1 MMKFN
6 IIIVRIA
13 LCLTVL
19 LNRRECVNVKC
30 EKFYS
35 NGVAIKDFQGEMN
48 LKRDFRFCSNE
59 HAVILTFKYCKV
71 EQFIIPTNQ
80 LKIYY
85 PKVGTIVWQCSG
97 KCLIEENEDIVNLYG
112 CEKGKLFIYLFIYL
126 YFFHIDIQG
135 TSFEDDELDF
145 MISPSP
151 DQIFRKNK
159 IVCIVYCWK
168 LEITIKLKTKKTN
181 KLLHTF
187 FCISYSISFLCPSIS
202 VPKMEQV
209 TDDSR
214 LDHSTDSQMS
224 DVGTYPSSSK
234 QKY

>member
-1 MMKFN
+1 MFLLKFKMMKVN

-13 LCLTVL
+13 LCLTFL

-30 EKFYS
+30 EKFDS

-71 EQFIIPTNQ
+71 EQFVIPTNQ

-85 PKVGTIVWQCSG
+85 PKVRTIVWQCSG

-112 CEKGKLFIYLFIYL
+112 CEKGKLFIYLSIYI
-126 YFFHIDIQG
+126 FHINIQS
-135 TSFEDDELDF
+135 TNFEDDDLYEDF

-151 DQIFRKNK
+151 DQILVRSMYCLLSEIRNNYKKNK
-159 IVCIVYCWK
+159 QTSPYILLYK
-168 LEITIKLKTKKTN
+168 LFY
-181 KLLHTF
+181 F
-187 FCISYSISFLCPSIS
+187 FFMSFNFSP
-202 VPKMEQV
+202 E
-209 TDDSR
+209 DGA
-214 LDHSTDSQMS
+214 S
-224 DVGTYPSSSK
+224 D
-234 QKY
+234 